1 MSIFSKLAASFSESR
16 QELKKTSTLTCTA
29 LMLGVSLLVS
39 TFTIVLNP
47 YMKIG
52 FSTVPIAIVGAL
64 FGPFVGG
71 LAGGLRFQYYPM
83 LLSGPVTPLT
93 VSFFAVYGLL
103 CFTPVLL
110 DALSRRRYL
119 VRKGGTPHA

>member
-1 MSIFSKLAASFSESR
+1 MRCRGYGLPGRTSFSLYR
-16 QELKKTSTLTCTA
+16 FDRRDGAVA
-29 LMLGVSLLVS
+29 LWLAFCGLYLLG
-39 TFTIVLNP
+39 
-47 YMKIG
+47 
-52 FSTVPIAIVGAL
+52 
-64 FGPFVGG
+64 GG

-83 LLSGPVTPLT
+83 LLSGPVPPLT

-119 VRKGGTPHA
+119 VRKGGTPRA

>member
-1 MSIFSKLAASFSESR
+1 MACRGGPPSPS
-16 QELKKTSTLTCTA
+16 TA
-29 LMLGVSLLVS
+29 LTGV
-39 TFTIVLNP
+39 
-47 YMKIG
+47 
-52 FSTVPIAIVGAL
+52 TVPSPSGWAFCDLYLLG
-64 FGPFVGG
+64 GG

-119 VRKGGTPHA
+119 VRKGGTPRA

>member
-1 MSIFSKLAASFSESR
+1 MTPAER
-16 QELKKTSTLTCTA
+16 EQ
-29 LMLGVSLLVS
+29 
-39 TFTIVLNP
+39 FTD
-47 YMKIG
+47 
-52 FSTVPIAIVGAL
+52 AL
-64 FGPFVGG
+64 FDVLSLSGKARTLDDLRGGG
-71 LAGGLRFQYYPM
+71 LAGGLRFQYYPT

-119 VRKGGTPHA
+119 VRKGGTPRA